1 MASLPRNTVCS
12 VCTPTP
18 PPPRAMGSRRALS
31 LGFGCVNVQPSQ
43 HRVLERQCFLWCV
56 AFVPLS
62 ETSCPRAQGPVSGCP
77 LCSPDPSPHP
87 SLTVQMTAAY
97 YSYVE
102 LWVPSAH
109 VCIPPNA
116 APSGGEGTSL
126 WPPTTS
132 APPWHST
139 PGTKVKVGP
148 PSGEG
153 ARRSE
158 GPHLYRLRLPPLS
171 PRRACGFLG
180 A

>member
-1 MASLPRNTVCS
+1 MRGFCS
-12 VCTPTP
+12 FV
-18 PPPRAMGSRRALS
+18 RDQLSSGRRACLWLS
-31 LGFGCVNVQPSQ
+31 
-43 HRVLERQCFLWCV
+43 
-56 AFVPLS
+56 PLF
-62 ETSCPRAQGPVSGCP
+62 PRSAHLP
-77 LCSPDPSPHP
+77 PHP

-97 YSYVE
+97 YSYIG

-126 WPPTTS
+126 WLPTTS

-158 GPHLYRLRLPPLS
+158 GPHLYGLRLPPLS
-171 PRRACGFLG
+171 RQHACGFLG